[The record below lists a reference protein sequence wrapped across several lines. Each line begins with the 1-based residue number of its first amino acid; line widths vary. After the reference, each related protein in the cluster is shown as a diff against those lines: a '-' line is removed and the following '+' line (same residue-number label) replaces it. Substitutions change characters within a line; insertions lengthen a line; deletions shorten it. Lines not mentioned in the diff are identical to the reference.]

1 MWEYYIILRITPV
14 VLIEATVCS
23 IRYLNFQK
31 NRFDFSVTYAKYV
44 YYYYYYRLII
54 LEMYKRKDYAVPQGN
69 NFIASDEEAKSTG
82 PSSKKR
88 KEHL

>member
-1 MWEYYIILRITPV
+1 M
-14 VLIEATVCS
+14 
-23 IRYLNFQK
+23 LNM
-31 NRFDFSVTYAKYV
+31 YV
-44 YYYYYYRLII
+44 YHYYRLII